1 MNTEMENLRERT
13 LKELFSALEGVSG
26 SVLECR
32 YYPCHF
38 EGQDC
43 TFCYCPFYPCL
54 IPETGGRLKGDIWSC
69 MECTWIHEHEN
80 VEKIIDV
87 LGTYPRQ
94 KLVEE
99 DWYFFNAI
107 LQTLLFDSEVG
118 VWQDDNY
125 SLMSLKGDGDETDF
139 LAIKIQNFEI
149 VEVLKPPESAKTV
162 ALEGYI
168 LVPLEVHQDNQK
180 YSEND

>member
-1 MNTEMENLRERT
+1 MDIDMDNLRERT

-54 IPETGGRLKGDIWSC
+54 IYDTGGRLKGDVWSC
-69 MECTWIHEHEN
+69 MDCTWVHEREN
-80 VEKIIDV
+80 VEKIIEA
-87 LGTYPRQ
+87 LSIYPRQ

-99 DWYFFNAI
+99 DWHFFNVI
-107 LQTLLFDSEVG
+107 LQILLYGSEMG
-118 VWQDDNY
+118 TWHEGNY
-125 SLMSLKGDGDETDF
+125 NLLSLAGEDAQRSEMF
-139 LAIKIQNFEI
+139 LAVKIQDFQI
-149 VEVLKPPESAKTV
+149 VEVLKSPDISSLES
-162 ALEGYI
+162 YI
-168 LVPLEVHQDNQK
+168 LVPLADASLTDDEV
-180 YSEND
+180 